1 MSNSDHTNDSKLIL
15 RSKLCVE
22 CDQRIADETHAPPAP
37 AGCESECML
46 FANLPRLERVV
57 NAGEPPSGY
66 EVFAKSLQPFLDDLH
81 RLNLVHALTILDAAK
96 AKGSERS
103 LDHPDAAICESQL

>member
-1 MSNSDHTNDSKLIL
+1 MSNSDNTDDSRLIL

-22 CDQRIADETHAPPAP
+22 CDHRNAHETHAPPAP
-37 AGCESECML
+37 AACESECML

-57 NAGEPPSGY
+57 SAGEPPCGY
-66 EVFAKSLQPFLDDLH
+66 EVFAKSLQPFLGDAH

-103 LDHPDAAICESQL
+103 L